1 MNFLSDAQGVDVG
14 FRHFRRTCVLA
25 MSLATMVAI
34 LFGGARLASAQGASC
49 PASGALKNFQV
60 ASNVG
65 AFFSTDGQNVT
76 TYTFVSL
83 TNENPVG
90 GVPGLI
96 KYCVYPSTANQPGG
110 FEPQAT
116 GTDGKLWT
124 VATGSKNFAFA
135 RPAGNLSNI
144 PLGGQI
150 TVMGTATWTTV
161 PMDQTIL
168 LHISDAAVCASI
180 YGSDSSGT
188 CFVKPTNLAQV
199 CNAGDTGVAY
209 NAMPYGVVDCPKP
222 SLGFEATSTNEF
234 GDEVELAGTARKLVS
249 LSVLFASF
257 ACESGHWNTNDCT
270 TTPGHTFTHS
280 ITANIYAAQD
290 CSGTPCPG
298 TQLATVTH
306 TFTIPYRP
314 SKDAVKCTGALA
326 PSGDAGKWFNPVSG
340 VSGLCQNQISTV
352 LTFNF
357 PLPLITLPDNVIW
370 TVAFNTSTAGYT
382 PIAPVNPP
390 CGAGGC
396 PYDSLN
402 VGAQTFSGA
411 PYAGTDVNA
420 DQAFGSFGPGGL
432 LAVDVGWTPYK
443 PLGAITTTP

>member
-1 MNFLSDAQGVDVG
+1 MNFLNDAQGIDLG
-14 FRHFRRTCVLA
+14 FRQFRRKRVLA
-25 MSLATMVAI
+25 MSLATTMAI
-34 LFGGARLASAQGASC
+34 LFGGAGLASAQGTC
-49 PASGALKNFQV
+49 PASGALKNFRV

-65 AFFSTDGQNVT
+65 AFFSTDGQKVT

-96 KYCVYPSTANQPGG
+96 KYCVYPSPASQPTNLG
-110 FEPQAT
+110 PQAT
-116 GTDGKLWT
+116 GADGTIWT
-124 VATGSKNFAFA
+124 IATGSKNFAFA
-135 RPAGNLSNI
+135 RPAGNPSNI
-144 PLGGQI
+144 PLDGQI
-150 TVMGTATWTTV
+150 TVMGTATWPTPAPSV
-161 PMDQTIL
+161 QTIL

-199 CNAGDTGVAY
+199 CNAGNSGVAY

-234 GDEVELAGTARKLVS
+234 GDEVELAGTARQLVS

-280 ITANIYAAQD
+280 ITGNIYSVKD
-290 CSGTPCPG
+290 CMGTPCPDG
-298 TQLATVTH
+298 PPLATMTQ

-314 SKDAVKCTGALA
+314 SKDAVNCTG
-326 PSGDAGKWFNPVSG
+326 GDAGKWFNA
-340 VSGLCQNQISTV
+340 VSGLCQNSISTV
-352 LTFNF
+352 LTFDF
-357 PLPLITLPDNVIW
+357 GQTPLPDLPDQVIW
-370 TVAFNTSTAGYT
+370 TVAFNTTNAGYN
-382 PIAPVNPP
+382 PVGPAIP
-390 CGAGGC
+390 ACGPGGC

-411 PYAGTDVNA
+411 PYAGTDVDA
-420 DQAFGSFGPGGL
+420 DQAFRSVGPGGL
-432 LAVDVGWTPYK
+432 LAAELGWIAFK
-443 PLGAITTTP
+443 PLGRITTKP